1 MKHRSEA
8 KRPINS
14 NAYRPKI
21 DKSVDCKA
29 LNSSYMVKP
38 SLIVIIDIIKQ
49 GSLDRL
55 TINILIITINK
66 IS

>member
-1 MKHRSEA
+1 
-8 KRPINS
+8 
-14 NAYRPKI
+14 
-21 DKSVDCKA
+21 
-29 LNSSYMVKP
+29 MVKP